1 MTIKQI
7 GVDIGKTTFH
17 VIGMDD
23 DDRIVLRKQFSR
35 SQLVRYFEQCRC
47 DAHRVAFEACSGAT
61 GWHISWSRS
70 AMTSNS

>member
-17 VIGMDD
+17 VIGIDD

-35 SQLVRYFEQCRC
+35 SQLEPR
-47 DAHRVAFEACSGAT
+47 AFNLQRIR
-61 GWHISWSRS
+61 HP
-70 AMTSNS
+70 